1 MRQAMAAAVMVA
13 ALGSSAALAAPEEP
27 LPGATTTAPVAVP
40 AAPPPA
46 ADFTAIEIER
56 RSAGTF
62 YINGAIEGV
71 GALDMLV
78 DTGSSYLVI
87 TQPMLE
93 ALEQGG
99 RASYS
104 RGLEGRMADG
114 STRVVPLYRI
124 ESVRLG
130 ESCWVH
136 DIEAAIFPAGSRTI
150 LGMNVL
156 SRLAPFTFS
165 AEPARLGLAN
175 CQGPPATRTSAA
187 AAQ

>member
-1 MRQAMAAAVMVA
+1 MRRAMAV
-13 ALGSSAALAAPEEP
+13 
-27 LPGATTTAPVAVP
+27 VAVLGVVMAAQARAQEPAEP
-40 AAPPPA
+40 AAPA
-46 ADFTAIEIER
+46 AAAPKAEFTAIEIEK

-93 ALEQGG
+93 TLEQGG

-136 DIEAAIFPAGSRTI
+136 DVEAAIFPAGSRTI

-175 CQGPPATRTSAA
+175 CQGPPATRTTAA

>member
-1 MRQAMAAAVMVA
+1 MAVVAVLGVFAAAQA
-13 ALGSSAALAAPEEP
+13 AAQG
-27 LPGATTTAPVAVP
+27 PVEP
-40 AAPPPA
+40 AAPAPAPA
-46 ADFTAIEIER
+46 AAAPAEFTAIEIEK

-87 TQPMLE
+87 TQPMLDT
-93 ALEQGG
+93 LEQGG

-136 DIEAAIFPAGSRTI
+136 DVEAAIFPAGSRTI

-175 CQGPPATRTSAA
+175 CQGPPTTRTTAA

>member
-1 MRQAMAAAVMVA
+1 MRRAMTAVAVVGAM
-13 ALGSSAALAAPEEP
+13 GSAAGVQAREQAE
-27 LPGATTTAPVAVP
+27 
-40 AAPPPA
+40 
-46 ADFTAIEIER
+46 FTAIEIER

-62 YINGAIEGV
+62 YVAGAIAGFGE
-71 GALDMLV
+71 LDLLV

-93 ALEQGG
+93 ALEGAG
-99 RASYS
+99 RARYS

-130 ESCWVH
+130 AGCWVH
-136 DIEAAIFPAGSRTI
+136 DVEAAVFPAGSRTI

-165 AEPARLGLAN
+165 AEPARLGLAH
-175 CQGPPATRTSAA
+175 CQGPLAPEVAGEAAHAASANA
-187 AAQ
+187 SP